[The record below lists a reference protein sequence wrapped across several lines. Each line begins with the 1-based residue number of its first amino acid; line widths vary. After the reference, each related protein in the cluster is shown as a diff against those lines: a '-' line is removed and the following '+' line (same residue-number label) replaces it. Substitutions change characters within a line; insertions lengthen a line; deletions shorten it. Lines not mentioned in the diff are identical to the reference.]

1 MSDPSR
7 AGPPPGTHPDGEPS
21 TGTVESGPADSWR
34 QRYRADATQPERR
47 AWTWT
52 STRRP
57 WTWTSTRR
65 PVPWFGALILL
76 LGLSLLIEQLI
87 PELSF
92 GSLLVLA
99 LGGAFG
105 VVWLVGR
112 VIGAT
117 VPALVLTAWALAR
130 MGEELGYL
138 PGDGW
143 VPLFVGVGLLA
154 GWVLARFQKVRREWA
169 LWLGLILGLIGL
181 ADASDVLAVSLDVA
195 VVVPLVLI
203 GLGLVLIWRRRFTLG

>member
-1 MSDPSR
+1 MSDPRR
-7 AGPPPGTHPDGEPS
+7 AGPPPGPTPRGEPV
-21 TGTVESGPADSWR
+21 TGPVETGPAGGW
-34 QRYRADATQPERR
+34 RYRYPAGGSQPEWQ
-47 AWTWT
+47 A
-52 STRRP
+52 

-65 PVPWFGALILL
+65 PVPWFGALLLL
-76 LGLSLLIEQLI
+76 LGLGLLIEQLI

-130 MGEELGYL
+130 MGEELDYL
-138 PGDGW
+138 PGEGW
-143 VPLFVGVGLLA
+143 VPLFVGVALLT
-154 GWVLARFQKVRREWA
+154 GWVLGRFQGVRREWA

-181 ADASDVLAVSLDVA
+181 ADATDALAVSFDLA
-195 VVVPLVLI
+195 VVVPLALI
-203 GLGLVLIWRRRFTLG
+203 GLGLLFIWRRRFTFG